1 MLVKQFDSN
10 GDGMLSLVDLMQ
22 ILCPRSYTYGK
33 NFKSTKRHFQYGLHQ
48 TKLSYDIEY
57 AVMKVIEK

>member
-22 ILCPRSYTYGK
+22 ILCPSTYTYGK
-33 NFKSTKRHFQYGLHQ
+33 NFKATKKYFQYGIQQ
-48 TKLSYDIEY
+48 TKLSYDVEF
-57 AVMKVIEK
+57 AVMKVIES